1 MVSNTRE
8 DEDMLVDLLR
18 HFVSTCL
25 YTSVATV
32 SRGLGTPNYT
42 HVHTVIIGSISRNQ
56 EMTLVSRAAGQPDF
70 PSRDPTRKI
79 ETSHARA
86 FLCSSENKSPSGRV

>member
-18 HFVSTCL
+18 HFVSICL

-32 SRGLGTPNYT
+32 SRGLGTPNYS
-42 HVHTVIIGSISRNQ
+42 HVHTGSTVQI
-56 EMTLVSRAAGQPDF
+56 TGKV
-70 PSRDPTRKI
+70 T
-79 ETSHARA
+79 HA
-86 FLCSSENKSPSGRV
+86 SE

>member
-8 DEDMLVDLLR
+8 DQDMLVDLLR

-42 HVHTVIIGSISRNQ
+42 HVHTVRIGSSSMNQ
-56 EMTLVSRAAGQPDF
+56 EMARREAILDDNP
-70 PSRDPTRKI
+70 PSLGTEVGLQLPHNAQFHRWL
-79 ETSHARA
+79 HA
-86 FLCSSENKSPSGRV
+86 KTH